1 MSTPI
6 FLTPA
11 EIAELTGIRQG
22 SAGKTKTQRQAIAL
36 KSMGVP
42 HYVNAAG
49 LPIVARAT
57 IEGVGAAMNK
67 SALQAMDAWDPVTH

>member
-1 MSTPI
+1 MSTSI

-22 SAGKTKTQRQAIAL
+22 SAGKTKTQRQATAL